1 MRNKLFFAALLIASA
16 TSTLH
21 AQRTTES
28 LNFGWNFHRGNAD
41 ISNINV
47 NDGTWQTIDVPHDFQ
62 ISQDWVPPSA
72 DEKENNSDGASN
84 FKSRLSARGF
94 KEMGDGW
101 YVKTITPA
109 ETLKGKRVLLDF
121 EGIMYVGDVYL
132 NGKRIGG
139 TDYGYLGFDIDI
151 SKLLHYGQPNTI
163 AVHASTSGPMNSRWY
178 TGGGLFRDINLITT
192 PADIYFARHP
202 LFVTTR
208 DNHLVDLQIEVANY
222 TKRNEIK
229 LRTTIADQ
237 QGNIVY
243 DKTADMH
250 FNRKMRTNELKWETI
265 DIAEPKLWSCETPH
279 LYTATVT
286 ILDDNGQETDRTSTR
301 FGIRTI
307 EIGPD
312 FGLKVNGKK
321 VLLKGIANHHTLGAL
336 GAAAYPR
343 AMEKRIQM
351 LRDFGFNHIRTSH
364 NPYSTSFLDLCDQYG
379 ILVLDELYDKWL
391 DQYTGGR
398 RPWLEQWPTDL
409 PEWIKRDRNHP
420 SIIAW
425 SLGNEL
431 QTYPNLPFGDWGV
444 TPYRM
449 MKPVLQRY
457 DNTRKITVAMHP
469 RGRSLETDSLPA
481 PLVMETDIAAYNY
494 RYMYFPGDGRR
505 FPWMTFYQS
514 EANTSMMGPNYY
526 EMDLD
531 KVMGLAYWGQIDYL
545 GESRGW
551 PAKGWNDGSFDISLQ
566 PKPIAYLLRSMFKP
580 EEPVVHIGIVDTKAD
595 ETEWNGIIFSN
606 DGMSEHWNRTAGK
619 KYNINVYTNAERIDL
634 VVNGKTVAQQQNST
648 DPKKRNKLRFNDI
661 EYQPGY
667 IEAVAYN
674 CGKRVASHR
683 IETTGKATRLKLTAD
698 TTTWKADGQDLMHV
712 RINAVDSKGRRT
724 WSAQQKLNFTVEGD
738 ASIVAVDNGNLNS
751 DESFTGTARSLYNGS
766 ALVILRAGQKPS
778 NITLTVS
785 GEGFKT
791 QKIKLKSLTPSPRG
805 RSLTPR
811 RVYQNSDAPSFRTM
825 L

>member
-41 ISNINV
+41 ISNINF
-47 NDGTWQTIDVPHDFQ
+47 NDGTWQTVDVPHDFQ

-109 ETLKGKRVLLDF
+109 ESLKGKRVLLDF

-178 TGGGLFRDINLITT
+178 TGGGLFRDVNLITT

-222 TKRNEIK
+222 TKRNDIK

-279 LYTATVT
+279 LYIATVT

-398 RPWLEQWPTDL
+398 RPWMEQWPTDL

-514 EANTSMMGPNYY
+514 EANTSMMGPNYF

-634 VVNGKTVAQQQNST
+634 IVNGKTVAQQQNTT

-674 CGKRVASHR
+674 NGKRVASHR

-805 RSLTPR
+805 KSLTP
-811 RVYQNSDAPSFRTM
+811 SPSPRGEGR
-825 L
+825 